1 MHYTNSLHY
10 FNCSRFK
17 SHSITVCIAQRE
29 TSHSTRT
36 RKFTAVLVLPTMKFQ
51 LSSRPR
57 SRALAHDDDAMSS
70 PIKKQRT
77 TCGTPTTL
85 LSEGIFRQRRSN
97 IFDEETE
104 DLLKIRRGVVLQPIL
119 TDSEDPLLEQDKD
132 SFSLL
137 AKVLNDDQC
146 CSMFPSVV
154 VDTKTG
160 SDGES
165 VSPREKSA

>member
-1 MHYTNSLHY
+1 MPVLGGLETPRDYTPVKRVTYH
-10 FNCSRFK
+10 
-17 SHSITVCIAQRE
+17 H
-29 TSHSTRT
+29 
-36 RKFTAVLVLPTMKFQ
+36 Q
-51 LSSRPR
+51 LKQNI

-119 TDSEDPLLEQDKD
+119 IDPEDPLLEQDKD

-137 AKVLNDDQC
+137 AKVHNDHDQC

-154 VDTKTG
+154 VDTKHDCHVIG
-160 SDGES
+160 
-165 VSPREKSA
+165 